1 MRLSKINYNNRGFS
15 LGELLIVVGIIG
27 VLVAVA
33 IPILN
38 WKLESSREAY
48 DIYTMRQA
56 ASAAV
61 DLYYAGITDEAS
73 ASEAGLKW
81 WDNKNIEQ
89 DNAAGV
95 YDLGTGTFLP
105 IKSSDATVSYGK
117 GTTIDGGT
125 KYTLGNARGAYA
137 AKEDYT
143 NAVVMIAIYPNA
155 TRPHVDIYWK
165 DISTGKYVGGEKAKN
180 DPKYSIRIML
190 K

>member
-27 VLVAVA
+27 ILVAVA

-48 DIYTMRQA
+48 DIHTMRQA

-73 ASEAGLKW
+73 ASEAGLLW
-81 WDNKNIEQ
+81 YVGGDEGS
-89 DNAAGV
+89 NAYGV
-95 YDLGTGTFLP
+95 YNPDTGSFLP
-105 IKSSDATVSYGK
+105 LNSRNTERMSYGK

-125 KYTLGNARGAYA
+125 KYTLGNDRGAYG

-143 NAVVMIAIYPNA
+143 KAVVMIAIYPKAAN
-155 TRPHVDIYWK
+155 PHVDIYWK
-165 DISTGKYVGGEKAKN
+165 GYDGKYIGGQNKTN

-190 K
+190 T